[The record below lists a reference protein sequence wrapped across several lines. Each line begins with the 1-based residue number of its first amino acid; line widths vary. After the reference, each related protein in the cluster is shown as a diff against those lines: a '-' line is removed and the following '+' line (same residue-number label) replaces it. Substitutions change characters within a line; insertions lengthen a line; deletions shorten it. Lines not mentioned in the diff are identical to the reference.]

1 MCLTMGSTG
10 PKKEGAVVWVF
21 VLLGVVAVSAARLMV
36 VLTNDRKH
44 INERLH
50 RYAAP
55 QDRVLTRLRRYAG

>member
-1 MCLTMGSTG
+1 
-10 PKKEGAVVWVF
+10 VFWVF
-21 VLLGVVAVSAARLMV
+21 VLLGVVAVSAAGLMV
-36 VLTNDRKH
+36 VLTSDRRQ

>member
-1 MCLTMGSTG
+1 MGSTG

-21 VLLGVVAVSAARLMV
+21 VLLAVVAVSAVGLLV
-36 VLTNDRKH
+36 VSTGDQRQ